1 MLIPGLEWSTL
12 VSDDDK
18 GAHRSGLQHLCVLMC
33 LHKRWKITDVTSGS
47 RLSRGAETSSCD
59 GITRSLVLTVAH
71 PSAAESIGA
80 LFAHWEGREGGGGRR
95 ERFPNEAKRLRPRRH
110 VRVISSDLTDLCG
123 SEPRG
128 TPEDRCTGLTR
139 GDRRLRWCSR
149 TAAGTAGRGDREDRL
164 RTRDSTEMYDNCTRG
179 SGLVLSSVKLLG
191 STGIAELKLAPTLTY
206 KMSTN

>member
-1 MLIPGLEWSTL
+1 MNPCVGWWWENTL
-12 VSDDDK
+12 VWSS
-18 GAHRSGLQHLCVLMC
+18 APVMC
-33 LHKRWKITDVTSGS
+33 LHRGWKITSVASGS
-47 RLSRGAETSSCD
+47 RLSWGAETSSCD
-59 GITRSLVLTVAH
+59 GITRGLILAVAH
-71 PSAAESIGA
+71 PSAAESVGA
-80 LFAHWEGREGGGGRR
+80 LFTHWEGREEGRKR
-95 ERFPNEAKRLRPRRH
+95 TFSNEAKRERPWRH

-164 RTRDSTEMYDNCTRG
+164 GTRDSTEIYDNSTRVQD
-179 SGLVLSSVKLLG
+179 SFCHQSLQQPTRLKLLD
-191 STGIAELKLAPTLTY
+191 STSIAEIKSAPTLTY

>member
-1 MLIPGLEWSTL
+1 MMREHTGLL
-12 VSDDDK
+12 
-18 GAHRSGLQHLCVLMC
+18 HLCVLMC
-33 LHKRWKITDVTSGS
+33 LHRGWKITDVASGS

-59 GITRSLVLTVAH
+59 GITRGLVLTVAH
-71 PSAAESIGA
+71 PSAAESVRA
-80 LFAHWEGREGGGGRR
+80 LFTHWEGRVGRWGR
-95 ERFPNEAKRLRPRRH
+95 ERFPNEAKRQRPWRH

-164 RTRDSTEMYDNCTRG
+164 RTTDSTEMYDNSTRVQD
-179 SGLVLSSVKLLG
+179 SFCPQSLQQPPRFRLLD
-191 STGIAELKLAPTLTY
+191 STSIAELKLAPTLTY